1 MNAVIDAGN
10 TRAKA
15 GIFNGKDLQEKSTF
29 SSLEE
34 LKKFLSR
41 NTFDN
46 VLISSVGISAT
57 EIAESANA
65 KDLCLTLSHILPLPI
80 KIKYATPHTLGVD
93 RIAAVCGALDLF
105 PQRDCLVIDAG
116 TCITYEWLDKEANYY
131 GGSISPGLEMRLKAM
146 HTFTARLPLV
156 NVNPEV
162 DLVGDST
169 EHGMQ
174 SGAWYGV
181 LAEMEGVIDRYKIKY
196 PEIQVLVCGGN
207 ASLFENR
214 LKHTIFA
221 APDLVLGGLNRIL
234 LHNAD

>member
-1 MNAVIDAGN
+1 MNLVIDAGN

-15 GIFNGKDLQEKSTF
+15 ATFQGKELHEKFAFDSVDY
-29 SSLEE
+29 
-34 LKKFLSR
+34 LKKFLSEK
-41 NTFDN
+41 TFDN
-46 VLISSVGISAT
+46 VLISSVGISAN
-57 EIAESANA
+57 EIAESANV
-65 KDLCLTLSHILPLPI
+65 KEMSITLSHLLPLPI
-80 KIKYATPHTLGVD
+80 TIKYATPHTLGVD

-105 PQRDCLVIDAG
+105 PNRDCLVIDAG
-116 TCITYEWLDKEANYY
+116 TCVTYELLDKNGNYH
-131 GGSISPGLEMRLKAM
+131 GGAISPGLEMRLKAM

-156 NVNPEV
+156 NLQIDA

-169 EHGMQ
+169 EHGLQ

-181 LAEMEGVIDRYKIKY
+181 VAEMEGVIDRYKIKY

-207 ASLFENR
+207 ATLFENR

-234 LHNAD
+234 LHNAV